1 MIARRHGQPVAAPT
15 IGTGAAAGHALA
27 SPAVRTGA
35 RTFGDAMA
43 RHSNAIWLAGALL
56 MAGAGTAMA
65 QAVTTA
71 DYARAVKMLG
81 DRTAPLLDRMLSN
94 PSWLGDDTLV
104 YRLADS
110 GKVQVLRYD
119 PATGKSVPAFDAK
132 ALAEA
137 MNATANG
144 KGKPVDPDKL
154 PPLRISRNADGS
166 LTLSGAAGGFRCDA
180 AGCQAVAKAKSG
192 SEPGAASPDGKRE
205 AFIRDW
211 NLWLRDVASGQETQ
225 LTFDG
230 KPDYG
235 YATDN
240 AGWKHTDNAIVV
252 WSPDGSKIATFQQ
265 DQRKTSTMTM
275 VGTNV
280 GAPRVERWKYPFVGD
295 ADVTL
300 IERVIIDLSGARPNV
315 VRLQM
320 PADQHRSTCS
330 DDIVCDDGWEDVQWA
345 KDGKTLA
352 FVSTD
357 RGHKSAILRVAD
369 AATGKVRD
377 VFTETVATQ
386 YQSAPTLSSVN
397 WRYLPESNEFL
408 WFSQKSDWG
417 HLYLH
422 DLATGKQKRQLTSGD
437 WNVTRILRLDP
448 ASRQLWVTGVGR
460 EAGRDPYFSHLYR
473 LSMDGGDPRLL
484 TPENANHAVTLSEDG
499 KYFVDVYSTIAEAP
513 VALVRDADGKQV
525 AALAK
530 TDLTRLKA
538 AGWVAPETFTVKARD
553 GKTDLYGQMFKPSNF
568 DPNKKYPIVT
578 YIYPGP
584 QVGSVRSRS
593 FQPAHGDHQA
603 LAELGFVVI
612 AVDGMGTPLRSKSF
626 QDAWYGDMADNTLPD
641 QVAALKQLGERYPW
655 IDTARAGMW
664 GHSGG
669 GNATA
674 AAMFRYPDVYKVG
687 IAESGNHDNLTY
699 EDDWAER
706 YHGLL
711 EKKADGTTNYTGQ
724 DNAALAKNLKGKLF
738 LLHGMMDDNVPVQ
751 STLQVV
757 DALMKANKDF
767 DLLLL
772 PHARHGFG
780 VDSYYVMRRRWDYF
794 VKNLLG
800 VEPPREFE
808 VKPQL

>member
-1 MIARRHGQPVAAPT
+1 M
-15 IGTGAAAGHALA
+15 AG
-27 SPAVRTGA
+27 
-35 RTFGDAMA
+35 
-43 RHSNAIWLAGALL
+43 HSNAAWLLGTLL
-56 MAGAGTAMA
+56 MAGTGTAMA

-71 DYARAVKMLG
+71 DYARAASMLG
-81 DRTAPLLDRMLSN
+81 DRTGPLVDHAVSGAQWLDDGS
-94 PSWLGDDTLV
+94 LV
-104 YRLADS
+104 YREQAD
-110 GKVQVLRYD
+110 GKVRVLRFD
-119 PATGKSVPAFDAK
+119 PATGKTAPAFDAQ
-132 ALAEA
+132 ALAAA
-137 MNATANG
+137 MNAAAGG
-144 KGKPVDPDKL
+144 KGRPVQADKL
-154 PPLRISRNADGS
+154 PPLKVSRNADGS
-166 LTLSGAAGGFRCDA
+166 LALSGMAGGFRCDA
-180 AGCQAVAKAKSG
+180 AGCQAVPKAKTAAG
-192 SEPGAASPDGKRE
+192 DEPGAPSPDGTRE
-205 AFIRDW
+205 AFIRGW
-211 NLWLRDVASGQETQ
+211 NLWVRDVATGKETQ

-230 KPDYG
+230 QPDYG

-252 WSPDGSKIATFQQ
+252 WSPDGRKIATFQQ
-265 DQRKTSTMTM
+265 DQRKTSTMTL

-280 GAPRVERWKYPFVGD
+280 GAPKVEQWKYPFAGD
-295 ADVTL
+295 KDVTL
-300 IERVIIDLSGARPNV
+300 IERVVIDLSGATPKT

-330 DDIVCDDGWEDVQWA
+330 DDIACDDGWEDVQWA
-345 KDGKTLA
+345 QDGKTLA

-357 RGHKSAILRVAD
+357 RGHKSATLRVAD

-377 VFTETVATQ
+377 VYTETVATQ
-386 YQSAPTLSSVN
+386 YQSAPALSSVN

-422 DLATGKQKRQLTSGD
+422 DLATGKEKRQLTRGA
-437 WNVTRILRLDP
+437 WNVTAIQHLDR
-448 ASRQLWVTGVGR
+448 AGRTLWVTGVGR
-460 EAGRDPYFSHLYR
+460 ESGRDPYFVHYYKLG
-473 LSMDGGDPRLL
+473 LDGGDVQLL
-484 TPENANHAVTLSEDG
+484 TPEDANHAITASADG
-499 KYFVDVYSTIAEAP
+499 KYFLDIYSTIATAP
-513 VALVRDADGKQV
+513 VAVVRDGNGQS
-525 AALAK
+525 LAELARA
-530 TDLTRLKA
+530 DLTRLKA
-538 AGWVAPETFTVKARD
+538 AGWVAPESFTVKARD
-553 GKTDLYGQMFKPSNF
+553 GKTDLYGQLFKPSNF
-568 DPNKKYPIVT
+568 DPKKKYPIIT

-593 FQPAHGDHQA
+593 FMPAHGDHQA

-612 AVDGMGTPLRSKSF
+612 AVDGMGTPLRSKAF

-641 QVAALKQLGERYPW
+641 QVAALKQLGQRYAW
-655 IDTARAGMW
+655 IDTARAGIW

-711 EKKADGTTNYTGQ
+711 EQKADGTTNYTGQ
-724 DNAALAKNLKGKLF
+724 DNASLAKNLKGKLF
-738 LLHGMMDDNVPVQ
+738 LLHGLMDDNVPPQ

-780 VDSYYVMRRRWDYF
+780 ADSYYVMRRRWDYF

-800 VEPPREFE
+800 AEPPKEFE
-808 VKPQL
+808 VKPQY

>member
-1 MIARRHGQPVAAPT
+1 M
-15 IGTGAAAGHALA
+15 AG
-27 SPAVRTGA
+27 
-35 RTFGDAMA
+35 
-43 RHSNAIWLAGALL
+43 HSNAAWLLGTLL
-56 MAGAGTAMA
+56 MAGTGTAMA

-71 DYARAVKMLG
+71 DYARAASMLG
-81 DRTAPLLDRMLSN
+81 DRTGPLVDHAVSGAQWLDDGS
-94 PSWLGDDTLV
+94 LV
-104 YRLADS
+104 YREQAD
-110 GKVQVLRYD
+110 GKVRVLRFD
-119 PATGKSVPAFDAK
+119 PATGKSTPAFDAQ
-132 ALAEA
+132 ALAAA
-137 MNATANG
+137 MNAAAGG
-144 KGKPVDPDKL
+144 KGRPVQADKL

-166 LTLSGAAGGFRCDA
+166 LALSGMAGGFRCDA
-180 AGCQAVAKAKSG
+180 AGCQAVPKAKTAAG
-192 SEPGAASPDGKRE
+192 DEPGAPSPDGTRE
-205 AFIRDW
+205 AFIRGW
-211 NLWLRDVASGQETQ
+211 NLWVRDVASGKETQ

-230 KPDYG
+230 QPDYG

-252 WSPDGSKIATFQQ
+252 WSPDGRKIATFQQ
-265 DQRKTSTMTM
+265 DQRKTSTMTL

-280 GAPRVERWKYPFVGD
+280 GAPKVEQWKYPFAGD
-295 ADVTL
+295 KDVTL
-300 IERVIIDLSGARPNV
+300 IERVVIDLSGATPKT

-330 DDIVCDDGWEDVQWA
+330 DDIACDDGWEDVQWA
-345 KDGKTLA
+345 EDGRTLA

-357 RGHKSAILRVAD
+357 RGHKSATLRVAD

-377 VFTETVATQ
+377 VYTETVATQ
-386 YQSAPTLSSVN
+386 YQSAPALSSVN
-397 WRYLPESNEFL
+397 WRYLPQSNEFL
-408 WFSQKSDWG
+408 WFSQKSNWG

-422 DLATGKQKRQLTSGD
+422 DLATGKEKRQLTRGE
-437 WNVTRILRLDP
+437 WNVTEIRHLDR
-448 ASRQLWVTGVGR
+448 ATRTLWVTGVGR
-460 EAGRDPYFSHLYR
+460 EAGRDPYFVHYYKLG
-473 LSMDGGDPRLL
+473 LDGGDVQLL
-484 TPENANHAVTLSEDG
+484 TPEDANHAITASADG
-499 KYFVDVYSTIAEAP
+499 KYFLDIYSTIATAP
-513 VALVRDADGKQV
+513 VAVVRDGNGRSLPE
-525 AALAK
+525 LARA
-530 TDLTRLKA
+530 DLTRLKA
-538 AGWVAPETFTVKARD
+538 AGWVAPESFTVKARD
-553 GKTDLYGQMFKPSNF
+553 GKTDLYGQLFKPSNF
-568 DPNKKYPIVT
+568 DPKKKYPIVT

-593 FQPAHGDHQA
+593 FMPAHGDHQA

-612 AVDGMGTPLRSKSF
+612 AVDGMGTPLRSKAF
-626 QDAWYGDMADNTLPD
+626 QDAWYGNMADNTLPD
-641 QVAALKQLGERYPW
+641 QVAALKQLGQRHPW
-655 IDTARAGMW
+655 IDTSRAGIW

-711 EKKADGTTNYTGQ
+711 EQKADGTTNYTGQ
-724 DNAALAKNLKGKLF
+724 DNASLAKNLKGKLF
-738 LLHGMMDDNVPVQ
+738 LLHGLMDDNVPPQ

-780 VDSYYVMRRRWDYF
+780 ADSYYVMRRRWDYF

-800 VEPPREFE
+800 AEPPKEFE
-808 VKPQL
+808 VKPQY